1 MANQIS
7 NSFKAMALK
16 GQIAALA
23 DTFKVILMK
32 SGFVFVNS
40 SQHAYADVS
49 ANELPTANG
58 YTAGGITLT
67 DVAISEDSVT
77 GKVRLQWSNAQA
89 NASGGSLIV
98 DGAIIIDDSTDTGGG
113 DDYTKAIVAY
123 IDPPTV
129 ITATDGTPI
138 IVENLYIDLF

>member
-1 MANQIS
+1 MANEIS
-7 NSFKAMALK
+7 NTFKAMALK
-16 GQIAALA
+16 GQIAALS

-40 SQHAYADVS
+40 SHHAYADVS
-49 ANELPTANG
+49 ASELPTANG

-67 DVAISEDSVT
+67 DVFVT
-77 GKVRLQWSNAQA
+77 VDETSGKARLQWSNAQV

-98 DGAIIIDDSTDTGGG
+98 DGAIIIDDSTDVGGG